1 MSFEAFPKIPRL
13 FRDCVITEKIDG
25 TNAQILIEPRTQLGD
40 GNPFED
46 QGWCILLEDKAIR
59 PGSRNRWISPEND
72 NYGFAKWVLSN
83 AEILSR
89 LGYGRHFG
97 EWWGNGI
104 QRGYGLKEKRFS
116 LFNVG
121 VWTPEEIEKR
131 GLTGLVSTVPIL
143 GKGLFG
149 TAWIQQVKEQ
159 LELYG
164 SQAAP
169 GFMDPEGVVV
179 FHSASGELY
188 KSTIKGDEKPKGSKE

>member
-25 TNAQILIEPRTQLGD
+25 TNAQILIEPRTTLGD

-46 QGWCILLEDKAIR
+46 QGWCVLFEDKAIR
-59 PGSRNRWISPEND
+59 P
-72 NYGFAKWVLSN
+72 
-83 AEILSR
+83 
-89 LGYGRHFG
+89 GYGRHFG

-121 VWTPEEIEKR
+121 VWTDEEIEKR
-131 GLTGLVSTVPIL
+131 GLTGIVYHVPLLYTGLFDTETIVEMKLIL
-143 GKGLFG
+143 G
-149 TAWIQQVKEQ
+149 E
-159 LELYG
+159 EG
-164 SQAAP
+164 SKAAP

-179 FHSASGELY
+179 FHTASGELY
-188 KSTIKGDEKPKGSKE
+188 KSTIKEDMKPKGSKE